1 MTQPMEVIDTP
12 KIKAGSK
19 RWKIGFEGHA
29 LTKAVCTWEIELLE
43 LLDTRGNHNNFI
55 WRKDFTSFSE
65 KFILHASNSKLS
77 VLSMR

>member
-1 MTQPMEVIDTP
+1 MTQPMEVIDMP

-29 LTKAVCTWEIELLE
+29 LTKAVCTWEME

-55 WRKDFTSFSE
+55 WGKEFTSFSE